1 MGTYVQQLK
10 EEYEKRLRVSERTLH
25 GEKERRRQLNFHCK
39 QLEAQLRKVQRD
51 NESMGKQL
59 KMMKKCA
66 SCSHLDQR
74 SKSYN
79 ALNVLLRGSVA
90 ALEPDAIVSV
100 GRSDEFKMIKNANS
114 NLQQCVDKLQSML
127 LKKGRE
133 ALAAEKYYNNAISE
147 REEQISRLQKELQER
162 WRGVS
167 TQSVANQHI
176 ETKLKALLKERTEL
190 LDRINRLEKE
200 NKENYDVVH
209 NEPQNTEYS
218 TTTPAI
224 FETDVNPYCGCC
236 RNRIKNWNKMLNAK
250 QINITEFTNPDESDS
265 NRLKQNVTAAEKIQ
279 KLSLALEME
288 KERNRAV
295 ENALKNENNN
305 LSSSYQKLLH
315 QCESLEMELAKRR
328 ITEQSAKNQTK
339 FDQNDQIASKIDAC
353 LISQL
358 QDKLD
363 KADKKIELLEK
374 ELALAKRSVYEN
386 EQFAIARQIE
396 MLEKDKRELTLIID
410 NQTERLTRLEDQLRV
425 INREKE
431 TLQRKYTELEHANN
445 LIVQEK
451 SEQLG
456 IIERQR
462 KELSHMEEKQIE
474 ENKAHDAQI
483 QAYHQLIKQKDDE
496 RGALIAEL
504 CAANRLETP
513 LYDPIKEIQ
522 NHCAA
527 TDENC
532 ELLKEVREL
541 HHEKQTML
549 DRMTRLE
556 NELQSLKDQLRL
568 KTDEAEKE
576 VLLKNSMHD
585 DLAKARTML
594 LEKEAQILD
603 LNNDLKVAEV
613 KLMKLETE
621 LANSADRLQVEQVT
635 GSALKIT
642 VEELEDL
649 LQEKNAELIS
659 AAQER
664 QRFTG
669 EMQKLKELKYDLE
682 TKLTLQGREL
692 KEAHGKLAIL
702 RKKIQELEL
711 EAMNSPDKN
720 LRETTTQQGSL
731 KSTTLTTTVTKSAI
745 SNTTPLHP

>member
-79 ALNVLLRGSVA
+79 ALNELLRGSVA

-147 REEQISRLQKELQER
+147 REEQISRLQKE
-162 WRGVS
+162 
-167 TQSVANQHI
+167 ANQHI
-176 ETKLKALLKERTEL
+176 ETKLKALLKVSAVLISHDFDFNERTEL

-209 NEPQNTEYS
+209 NEPQ
-218 TTTPAI
+218 
-224 FETDVNPYCGCC
+224 
-236 RNRIKNWNKMLNAK
+236 KLNAK

-315 QCESLEMELAKRR
+315 QCESLETELAKRR

-386 EQFAIARQIE
+386 EQFAITRQIE

-445 LIVQEK
+445 LIVKEK

-522 NHCAA
+522 NHCAT

-576 VLLKNSMHD
+576 VLLKNSIHD

-720 LRETTTQQGSL
+720 LRETTTQQGSS
-731 KSTTLTTTVTKSAI
+731 KSTTLTTVTKSAI

>member
-79 ALNVLLRGSVA
+79 ALNELLRGSVA

-209 NEPQNTEYS
+209 NEPQ
-218 TTTPAI
+218 
-224 FETDVNPYCGCC
+224 
-236 RNRIKNWNKMLNAK
+236 KLNAK

-315 QCESLEMELAKRR
+315 QCESLETELAKRR

-386 EQFAIARQIE
+386 EQFAITRQIE

-445 LIVQEK
+445 LIVKEK

-522 NHCAA
+522 NHCAT

-576 VLLKNSMHD
+576 VLLKNSIHD

-720 LRETTTQQGSL
+720 LRETTTQQGSS
-731 KSTTLTTTVTKSAI
+731 KSTTLTTVTKSAI